1 MGLAAFFSLLRI
13 VINGGSLVKVKN
25 NFTNLRSK
33 KLYSYALSK
42 LISLFF
48 RHYSARF
55 FSINLQP
62 KTEKRIMNKVDTV
75 VFDLDGTLLDTLDD
89 LAGSVNYALEKHG
102 LPLRTEQE
110 VRSFLGNGIRFLME
124 KAVGERVASNEE
136 RFLPVFQSFR
146 THYVDHCLDA
156 TRPYEGVVEMLRALK
171 EKGFKLAI
179 VSNKL
184 QPAVTELNEKF
195 FRDVISVAIGESA
208 DVRRKPF
215 PDSVLKAMGELRS
228 TCEQTVYVGDSEVD
242 IETAKAVG
250 IPCLSVLWGFRD
262 EDFLRGKYPD
272 AHFVWDVQDLERM
285 VGLL

>member
-1 MGLAAFFSLLRI
+1 MELAAFFSLLRI
-13 VINGGSLVKVKN
+13 VINGGSFVKVKN

-48 RHYSARF
+48 RYYSARF

-89 LAGSVNYALEKHG
+89 LVESVNYALEKHG
-102 LPLRTEQE
+102 LSLCTKQE

-124 KAVGERVASNEE
+124 KAVGERIASNEE

-146 THYVDHCLDA
+146 AHYVDHCLDA
-156 TRPYEGVVEMLRALK
+156 TRPYEGIVEMLRALK

-184 QPAVTELNEKF
+184 QPAVTELNERF

-228 TCEQTVYVGDSEVD
+228 TGEQTVYVGDSEVD

-272 AHFVWDVQDLERM
+272 AHFVWNVQDLERM
-285 VGLL
+285 LGLL

>member
-1 MGLAAFFSLLRI
+1 M
-13 VINGGSLVKVKN
+13 
-25 NFTNLRSK
+25 TNLRSK

-62 KTEKRIMNKVDTV
+62 KTEKIMNKVDTV

-89 LAGSVNYALEKHG
+89 LVESVNYALEKHG
-102 LPLRTEQE
+102 LPLRTKQE

-124 KAVGERVASNEE
+124 KAVGERIASDEG

-146 THYVDHCLDA
+146 AHYVDHCLDA
-156 TRPYEGVVEMLRALK
+156 TRPYEGIVEMLRALK
-171 EKGFKLAI
+171 KGKFKLAI

-184 QPAVTELNEKF
+184 QPAVTELNERF

-215 PDSVLKAMGELRS
+215 PDSVLKAMGELRRTDGLCWRFGS
-228 TCEQTVYVGDSEVD
+228 GYRNRQGCWHSLSERF
-242 IETAKAVG
+242 VG
-250 IPCLSVLWGFRD
+250 IS
-262 EDFLRGKYPD
+262 
-272 AHFVWDVQDLERM
+272 
-285 VGLL
+285 

>member
-13 VINGGSLVKVKN
+13 VINGGSFVKVKN
-25 NFTNLRSK
+25 NFTNLSSK

-48 RHYSARF
+48 RYYSARF

-89 LAGSVNYALEKHG
+89 LVESVNYALEKHG
-102 LPLRTEQE
+102 LSLCTKQE

-124 KAVGERVASNEE
+124 KAVGERIASNEE

-146 THYVDHCLDA
+146 AHYVDHCLDA
-156 TRPYEGVVEMLRALK
+156 TRPYEGIVEMLRALK

-184 QPAVTELNEKF
+184 QPAVTELNERF

-272 AHFVWDVQDLERM
+272 AHFVWNVQDLERM
-285 VGLL
+285 LGLL

>member
-13 VINGGSLVKVKN
+13 VINGGSFVKVKN

-48 RHYSARF
+48 RYYSARF

-89 LAGSVNYALEKHG
+89 LVESVNYALEKHG
-102 LPLRTEQE
+102 LSLCTKQE

-124 KAVGERVASNEE
+124 KAVGERIASNEE

-146 THYVDHCLDA
+146 AHYVDHCLDA
-156 TRPYEGVVEMLRALK
+156 TRPYEGIVEMLRALK

-184 QPAVTELNEKF
+184 QPAVTELNERF

-272 AHFVWDVQDLERM
+272 AHFVWNVQDLERM
-285 VGLL
+285 LGQL

>member
-1 MGLAAFFSLLRI
+1 MTNFIFLCPVKIDQLILSSLL
-13 VINGGSLVKVKN
+13 ST
-25 NFTNLRSK
+25 F
-33 KLYSYALSK
+33 
-42 LISLFF
+42 LFYKF
-48 RHYSARF
+48 AAE
-55 FSINLQP
+55 N
-62 KTEKRIMNKVDTV
+62 KKRIMNKVDTV

-89 LAGSVNYALEKHG
+89 LVESVNYALEKHG
-102 LPLRTEQE
+102 LPLRTKQE

-124 KAVGERVASNEE
+124 KAVGERIASHEE

-146 THYVDHCLDA
+146 AHYVDHCLDA
-156 TRPYEGVVEMLRALK
+156 TRPYEGIVEMLRALK

-184 QPAVTELNEKF
+184 QPAVTELNERF

-250 IPCLSVLWGFRD
+250 IPCLSVLWGFRY

-272 AHFVWDVQDLERM
+272 AHFVWNVQDLERM

>member
-1 MGLAAFFSLLRI
+1 MGLAVFFSLLRI

-25 NFTNLRSK
+25 NLTNFIFLCPVK
-33 KLYSYALSK
+33 IDQLILS
-42 LISLFF
+42 SLLSTFLF
-48 RHYSARF
+48 YKFAAE
-55 FSINLQP
+55 N
-62 KTEKRIMNKVDTV
+62 KKRIMNKVDTV

-89 LAGSVNYALEKHG
+89 LVESVNYALEKHG
-102 LPLRTEQE
+102 LPLRTKQE

-124 KAVGERVASNEE
+124 KAVGERIASHEE

-146 THYVDHCLDA
+146 AHYVDHCLDA
-156 TRPYEGVVEMLRALK
+156 TRPYEGIVEMLRALK

-184 QPAVTELNEKF
+184 QPAVTELNERF

-272 AHFVWDVQDLERM
+272 AHFVWNVQDLERM

>member
-1 MGLAAFFSLLRI
+1 
-13 VINGGSLVKVKN
+13 
-25 NFTNLRSK
+25 
-33 KLYSYALSK
+33 
-42 LISLFF
+42 
-48 RHYSARF
+48 
-55 FSINLQP
+55 
-62 KTEKRIMNKVDTV
+62 MNKVDTV

-89 LAGSVNYALEKHG
+89 LVESVNYALEKHG
-102 LPLRTEQE
+102 LPLRTKQE

-124 KAVGERVASNEE
+124 KAVGERIASHEE

-146 THYVDHCLDA
+146 AHYVDHCLDA
-156 TRPYEGVVEMLRALK
+156 TRPYEGIVEMLRALK
-171 EKGFKLAI
+171 EKGFMLAI

-184 QPAVTELNEKF
+184 QPAVTELNERF

-272 AHFVWDVQDLERM
+272 AHFVWNVQDLERM